1 MHQALAGL
9 LQSKLRAVILA
20 SHSSPLAHDAPSP
33 PSTSGRCSGI
43 TMENSN
49 GKDSLSLAVLTPT
62 STPPKGTDHSRGG
75 GKMFHFFLFFFL
87 ILPMPAPG
95 CWEWEKVGRLWGGH
109 LRARNIHLGNTTAR
123 NSAPSSPHSHT
134 ISVPGSHSGAWDSR
148 KRFCNSIFLLAL
160 VKGW

>member
-62 STPPKGTDHSRGG
+62 STPQRHRSFQGRWEDVS
-75 GKMFHFFLFFFL
+75 FLLFFSFSFSPCL
-87 ILPMPAPG
+87 HQAAGSGKRGEGCGEDTSGLEISTCATQPPGTRLPP
-95 CWEWEKVGRLWGGH
+95 R
-109 LRARNIHLGNTTAR
+109 
-123 NSAPSSPHSHT
+123 SHT

>member
-62 STPPKGTDHSRGG
+62 STPPKGTDHSRGS
-75 GKMFHFFLFFFL
+75 GKMFHFFFFFL
-87 ILPMPAPG
+87 SHSPHACTRLLGVGKGGKA
-95 CWEWEKVGRLWGGH
+95 VGRTPQGLKYPPGQH
-109 LRARNIHLGNTTAR
+109 NRQELG
-123 NSAPSSPHSHT
+123 S
-134 ISVPGSHSGAWDSR
+134 
-148 KRFCNSIFLLAL
+148 LLAPL
-160 VKGW
+160 SHHFCARLPQWGLGFKEKAL

>member
-49 GKDSLSLAVLTPT
+49 GKDLLSLAVLTPT

-75 GKMFHFFLFFFL
+75 GKMFHFFFSFPFSPCLHQAAGSGKRWEGCGEDTSGLEISTWATQPPGTRLPPRPTLTPFL
-87 ILPMPAPG
+87 CQAPT
-95 CWEWEKVGRLWGGH
+95 VGPGIQGKGSVTAFSYLH
-109 LRARNIHLGNTTAR
+109 L
-123 NSAPSSPHSHT
+123 
-134 ISVPGSHSGAWDSR
+134 
-148 KRFCNSIFLLAL
+148 
-160 VKGW
+160 

>member
-20 SHSSPLAHDAPSP
+20 SHSSPLTHDAPSP

-62 STPPKGTDHSRGG
+62 STPQRHRSFQGRWEDVS
-75 GKMFHFFLFFFL
+75 FLFFFL
-87 ILPMPAPG
+87 SHSPLACTRLLGVGKGGKAVGRTPQGLKYPPVQHNRQELGSLLAPLSHHFCARLPQWG
-95 CWEWEKVGRLWGGH
+95 LGFKEKVL
-109 LRARNIHLGNTTAR
+109 
-123 NSAPSSPHSHT
+123 
-134 ISVPGSHSGAWDSR
+134 
-148 KRFCNSIFLLAL
+148 
-160 VKGW
+160 